1 MTAFAP
7 ESFVRVAIVL
17 GTRPEIVKLS
27 PVVHDCQRR
36 GWACR
41 VIHTG
46 QHYSRELDRVFFET
60 LDLPDPDHTLEVGSG
75 PHGRQTAKMLAGV
88 EEILQ
93 QHRPDV
99 LLVQG
104 DTNSVLAGG
113 LEVSAV
119 DHHYTGESPR
129 VVFVHFTGVGDEA
142 AMATAVGKTF
152 EAVKAKAA
160 GAGPKLATLETAHKP
175 LDAARL
181 QAALP
186 GGKLVDG
193 VYQFSRARPAKVHG
207 QAVGAEQGAA
217 SHADIAGSDDA
228 AEVSGAFAAQGA
240 EVQALLKAAAAQGLT
255 VTSLDA
261 PFANDAPHLV
271 LVHFWGTGPS
281 DKLARAV
288 ATGLAILK

>member
-1 MTAFAP
+1 MLAASVAALVLLASPQKSDVDAARIDKLTGATGAAGADG
-7 ESFVRVAIVL
+7 SYRVSVP
-17 GTRPEIVKLS
+17 RS
-27 PVVHDCQRR
+27 
-36 GWACR
+36 
-41 VIHTG
+41 
-46 QHYSRELDRVFFET
+46 ELDVYAGQIQLTPAMGLTAWADFKRADKGT
-60 LDLPDPDHTLEVGSG
+60 LVVGE
-75 PHGRQTAKMLAGV
+75 L
-88 EEILQ
+88 
-93 QHRPDV
+93 V
-99 LLVQG
+99 LLEEQIAAAEAAAV
-104 DTNSVLAGG
+104 AGG

-193 VYQFSRARPAKVHG
+193 VYQFSRARPVKVHG

-228 AEVSGAFAAQGA
+228 AAVSGAFAAQGA